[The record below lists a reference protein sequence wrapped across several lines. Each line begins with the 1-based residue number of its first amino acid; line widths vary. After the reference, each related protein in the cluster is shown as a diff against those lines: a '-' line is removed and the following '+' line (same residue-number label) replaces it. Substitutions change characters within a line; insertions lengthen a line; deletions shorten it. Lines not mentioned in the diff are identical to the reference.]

1 MTFKWLYYIQF
12 KIFFYLALMKTLD
25 DYINFATILYNK
37 CESND
42 NRIVSEKYINDMTT
56 PQIPESMENEQMLWG
71 LAVRIISDKNYDGL
85 PVGAYE

>member
-1 MTFKWLYYIQF
+1 
-12 KIFFYLALMKTLD
+12 MKTLD

-56 PQIPESMENEQMLWG
+56 PQIHNSMENE
-71 LAVRIISDKNYDGL
+71 
-85 PVGAYE
+85 